1 MKVIWVYENI
11 SKKREHYSQFNLLV
25 MFASVSLWKRNHP
38 EDRTFLYTDFMT
50 KELLEK
56 IGVTSL
62 WDNVEVIEFNSPID
76 KSTFWAS
83 SKLHI
88 LSLQNEPVII
98 MDGDTLVYKRFKEHL
113 KPNQV
118 LVSNLELGRGYY
130 PSGLDSYVRK
140 LSYRPK
146 PRWKSQALNVSFLYL
161 PDPEFTKLYANLSL
175 EMMKEFTDMNVPN
188 SKYLIFAEQ
197 LLLRH
202 LLDKHNVEYKPII
215 ANPWDCDKWN
225 WSKKQDDGIWSYED
239 SQVHFWHYGPLK
251 DFYKEDHGLH
261 PYDEEIKMLRN
272 CINFHKFIDISHI
285 AKR

>member
-11 SKKREHYSQFNLLV
+11 SKSQEHYSKFNLLV

-38 EDRTFLYTDFMT
+38 EDTTWLYCDTIT
-50 KELLEK
+50 KELLDK

-62 WDNVEVIEFNSPID
+62 WDRVELIEFNSQVD
-76 KSTFWAS
+76 KHTFWAS

-88 LSLQNEPVII
+88 LSLQTEPVII
-98 MDGDTLVYKRFKEHL
+98 MDGDTLVYKPFKKYL
-113 KPNQV
+113 KPDTV

-130 PSGLDSYVRK
+130 PSGLDPYVRK
-140 LSYRPK
+140 LTYRPR
-146 PRWKSQALNVSFLYL
+146 PRWKTEALNVSFLYL
-161 PDPEFTKLYANLSL
+161 PDPEFTRMYANLSL
-175 EMMKEFTDMNVPN
+175 DIMKEFTEMDVPN

-202 LLDKHNVEYKPII
+202 LLDKHKVKYKPII
-215 ANPWDCDKWN
+215 SNAWDCDLWN
-225 WSKKQDDGIWSYED
+225 WDKEEGEGLFSYED
-239 SQVHFWHYGPLK
+239 SQVYFWHYGPLK
-251 DFYKEDHGLH
+251 DFYKDDHGLH

-272 CINFHKFIDISHI
+272 CINFHKFIDLSHI